1 MGRNN
6 SWPTTSNKGGL
17 LEALEKFRQESINFL
32 MCTHACEFGYC
43 LVENALSQEPLHT
56 MRTRVLEQAEGER
69 LAGIAHFL
77 NASRDLENRL

>member
-1 MGRNN
+1 
-6 SWPTTSNKGGL
+6 
-17 LEALEKFRQESINFL
+17 

-43 LVENALSQEPLHT
+43 LVEDALSQEQLHT